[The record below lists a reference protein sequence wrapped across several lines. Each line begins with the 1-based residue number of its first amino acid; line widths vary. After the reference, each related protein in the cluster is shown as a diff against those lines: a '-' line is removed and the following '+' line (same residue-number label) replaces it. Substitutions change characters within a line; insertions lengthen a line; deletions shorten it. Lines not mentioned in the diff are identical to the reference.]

1 MACPW
6 LPWPSLFRKNR
17 QIDVSEWMNGE
28 GETQAATDEA
38 WEIYDLK
45 VAET

>member
-6 LPWPSLFRKNR
+6 LPWPSIFRKNR
-17 QIDVSEWMNGE
+17 QINVREWMNDE
-28 GETQAATDEA
+28 EETQAATDET
-38 WEIYDLK
+38 WEIYVLK